1 MQKLIPVLLFALLAF
16 VSCNKS
22 EDDQSK
28 IINDTWYIAYYDVPE
43 PGSVTPVDN
52 TSDFAGYTFEFND
65 NDEWIIHSPVSGD
78 ISAYWAITDNGTT
91 AKLKMDDAI
100 SAPLDALN
108 GTWEVVEQTSASL
121 DLQRLPD
128 LATSPDG
135 PKIKINFKK
144 Q

>member
-16 VSCNKS
+16 VSCTKS

-28 IINDTWYIAYYDVPE
+28 PLNDTWYIAYYEVPE

-52 TSDFAGYTFEFND
+52 TSEFAGYTFEFNS
-65 NDEWIIHSPVSGD
+65 NDEWIIHSPATAD
-78 ISAYWAITDNGTT
+78 ISAYWTIVDNGTT

-100 SAPLDALN
+100 TAPLDALN
-108 GTWEVVEQTSASL
+108 GTWEVVEHTSESL
-121 DLQRLPD
+121 ELQRTPD
-128 LATSPDG
+128 LATQPDG